1 MTTCKDCYR
10 RNPATGYC
18 PVRTY
23 EVEEDHEPCGS
34 YATPPRDMNE
44 PKEEAT
50 KTCKRCGKELPLS
63 SFSRNRNG
71 MLGVCKDC
79 MKAAQKK
86 GAKPAKPAKPEKPA
100 EPEAPKEEPAHPEPY
115 ESYDERIRKE
125 LLHYILYN
133 AKGVSE
139 EQEHSWIAYLERQ
152 KEQKPVGWIEN
163 EKFKEAISAAISGTT
178 ASEILEANGV
188 KLFDALTYLET
199 QKAQK
204 PAEWSSD
211 EDVRFILKDA
221 IRILRDRGYQVEASI
236 IVAEKL

>member
-86 GAKPAKPAKPEKPA
+86 GAKPAKQEKPA
-100 EPEAPKEEPAHPEPY
+100 EPEAPKEELAHEPEPEKANPAPDY
-115 ESYDERIRKE
+115 EKKYK
-125 LLHYILYN
+125 
-133 AKGVSE
+133 
-139 EQEHSWIAYLERQ
+139 
-152 KEQKPVGWIEN
+152 
-163 EKFKEAISAAISGTT
+163 
-178 ASEILEANGV
+178 
-188 KLFDALTYLET
+188 DALGWMKQLYPHFNNALREDADRYFPELPELCPDVIPTKLMPTSGGISYPSVLYAVESW
-199 QKAQK
+199 K
-204 PAEWSSD
+204 D
-211 EDVRFILKDA
+211 EQVRFFLKDV

>member
-50 KTCKRCGKELPLS
+50 KVCKRCGKELPLS

-71 MLGVCKDC
+71 LLGVCKDC

-86 GAKPAKPAKPEKPA
+86 GAKPAKQEKPA
-100 EPEAPKEEPAHPEPY
+100 EPEAPKEELAHEPEPEKADIAPDY
-115 ESYDERIRKE
+115 EKKYK
-125 LLHYILYN
+125 
-133 AKGVSE
+133 
-139 EQEHSWIAYLERQ
+139 
-152 KEQKPVGWIEN
+152 
-163 EKFKEAISAAISGTT
+163 
-178 ASEILEANGV
+178 
-188 KLFDALTYLET
+188 DALGWMKQLYPHFKNALREDAGRYFPELPELCPDVIQTKLMPTSGGISYPSALYAVESW
-199 QKAQK
+199 K
-204 PAEWSSD
+204 D
-211 EDVRFILKDA
+211 EMVRFFLKDVV
-221 IRILRDRGYQVEASI
+221 RILRDRGYQIEASI
-236 IVAEKL
+236 IVTVTEKL

>member
-1 MTTCKDCYR
+1 MATCKDCYR

-34 YATPPRDMNE
+34 YVTPPRDMNE

-71 MLGVCKDC
+71 LLGVCKDC

-100 EPEAPKEEPAHPEPY
+100 EPETPKEEPAYEPGTDKADQVLDY
-115 ESYDERIRKE
+115 EKKYK
-125 LLHYILYN
+125 
-133 AKGVSE
+133 
-139 EQEHSWIAYLERQ
+139 
-152 KEQKPVGWIEN
+152 
-163 EKFKEAISAAISGTT
+163 
-178 ASEILEANGV
+178 
-188 KLFDALTYLET
+188 DALGWMKTIY
-199 QKAQK
+199 
-204 PAEWSSD
+204 SSFG
-211 EDVRFILKDA
+211 EDLRESVDHFFPELPELCPDVIPTTLLTGSGGISYPSVLYAVESWKDDTVRFFLKDV
-221 IRILRDRGYQVEASI
+221 IRILRLRGCEI
-236 IVAEKL
+236 ECHIVHRETL

>member
-50 KTCKRCGKELPLS
+50 KVCKRCGKELPLS

-71 MLGVCKDC
+71 LLGVCKDC

-100 EPEAPKEEPAHPEPY
+100 EPEAPKEELAHEPEPEKADPAPDY
-115 ESYDERIRKE
+115 EKKYK
-125 LLHYILYN
+125 
-133 AKGVSE
+133 
-139 EQEHSWIAYLERQ
+139 
-152 KEQKPVGWIEN
+152 
-163 EKFKEAISAAISGTT
+163 
-178 ASEILEANGV
+178 
-188 KLFDALTYLET
+188 DALDWMKTIYRFFGEDLRESVDHFFPELPELCPDVIPT
-199 QKAQK
+199 TLLTGSGGISYPSVLYAVESWK
-204 PAEWSSD
+204 D
-211 EDVRFILKDA
+211 EQVRFFLKDVV
-221 IRILRDRGYQVEASI
+221 RILRDRGYQINAE
-236 IVAEKL
+236 IVVTEKL

>member
-50 KTCKRCGKELPLS
+50 KTCKRCGRTLPLS

-71 MLGVCKDC
+71 LLGVCKDC

-86 GAKPAKPAKPEKPA
+86 GAKKTKTILDDPKIQEAVKKPSEVVECVLDQIQPVKVYDSDSFAKDCKEMSDRMLFAYAKE
-100 EPEAPKEEPAHPEPY
+100 
-115 ESYDERIRKE
+115 IVTE
-125 LLHYILYN
+125 LRL
-133 AKGVSE
+133 
-139 EQEHSWIAYLERQ
+139 
-152 KEQKPVGWIEN
+152 
-163 EKFKEAISAAISGTT
+163 
-178 ASEILEANGV
+178 
-188 KLFDALTYLET
+188 
-199 QKAQK
+199 
-204 PAEWSSD
+204 
-211 EDVRFILKDA
+211 
-221 IRILRDRGYQVEASI
+221 RGYQVEASI
-236 IVAEKL
+236 VVTEKL

>member
-10 RNPATGYC
+10 RNPVTGYC

-50 KTCKRCGKELPLS
+50 KVCKRCGKELPLS
-63 SFSRNRNG
+63 SFNRNRNG
-71 MLGVCKDC
+71 LLGVCKDC

-100 EPEAPKEEPAHPEPY
+100 EPEAPKEEPAHEPEPEKAATAPDY
-115 ESYDERIRKE
+115 PSVLYAVESWTDE
-125 LLHYILYN
+125 
-133 AKGVSE
+133 
-139 EQEHSWIAYLERQ
+139 Q
-152 KEQKPVGWIEN
+152 
-163 EKFKEAISAAISGTT
+163 
-178 ASEILEANGV
+178 
-188 KLFDALTYLET
+188 
-199 QKAQK
+199 
-204 PAEWSSD
+204 
-211 EDVRFILKDA
+211 VRFFLKDV
-221 IRILRDRGYQVEASI
+221 IRILRNRGYQVEASI